1 MVARPAT
8 ARDLAQIVEL
18 GLRADVT
25 EHELLPDIAARKADA
40 RRVRRY
46 WKRGL
51 RDRRSRTVVAARGS
65 AVLGMV
71 TVELRTL
78 RNRHSPVR
86 RYVYVHSLFI
96 APAARRAHLG
106 TRLTRIALDWGRR
119 RGATQARLE
128 MAAPNRGARRLYE
141 SLGFELRELMFARPL

>member
-1 MVARPAT
+1 MRPAT
-8 ARDLAQIVEL
+8 QRDLAQIVRL
-18 GLRADVT
+18 GLQADVA

-40 RRVRRY
+40 RRVRCY

-51 RDRRSRTVVAARGS
+51 RDRRSRTVVAARGF
-65 AVLGMV
+65 AVLGMI

-78 RNRHSPVR
+78 RNRHAPVR

-106 TRLTRIALDWGRR
+106 THLARVALDWGRR

-141 SLGFELRELMFARPL
+141 GLGFGVRELMFARPL

>member
-1 MVARPAT
+1 MRPAR
-8 ARDLAQIVEL
+8 ARDLGQIVDL
-18 GLRADVT
+18 GLQADVT
-25 EHELLPDIAARKADA
+25 EHALLPDIAARRADA

-46 WKRGL
+46 WKRSL
-51 RDRRSRTVVAARGS
+51 RDRGSRTVVAARGS

-71 TVELRTL
+71 TAELNTL
-78 RNRHSPVR
+78 KNRHAPVR

-96 APAARRAHLG
+96 APAARRAQLG
-106 TRLTRIALDWGRR
+106 TRLTRVAIDWGRR

-141 SLGFELRELMFARPL
+141 ALGFLVRELMFARPI